1 MRAELCVGCYDLQM
15 QHAQKGNASLIG
27 LLVGVAL
34 VAVGSVYFYL
44 TPREVT
50 NPELRAVQP
59 LTASGTVPGTELE
72 RSRADVDAAKA
83 TQELINAHN
92 RATNSALGEEQ

>member
-1 MRAELCVGCYDLQM
+1 M
-15 QHAQKGNASLIG
+15 IG

-34 VAVGSVYFYL
+34 VSIGFVYFYL
-44 TPREVT
+44 TPKEER

-59 LTASGTVPGTELE
+59 LTASGTVPTTELE

-92 RATNSALGEEQ
+92 RATNSALGEE